1 MPRLVEDNHVQNNKE
16 NNHKMKLNW
25 FPGHMRKTHKALTEI
40 MPKIDIII
48 EILDARLPQSSA
60 NPLFGELH
68 GSKPCIKLL
77 NKNDLADP
85 KTTKAWVTYLQQQ
98 SGVRALPIEATKKRD
113 VERILKLCRVL
124 LPKRGLPSKEIRAL
138 VVGIPNVGKSTLINT
153 MTGKKIA
160 RTGDRP
166 AVTTCLQQIELHNGI
181 RLFDTPGL
189 LWPKI
194 EDQQSAYRLSTSG
207 AIGYNAIDPVD
218 IGRFAATFMT
228 ETYPQRLLERYKI
241 AELTDNPDHLL
252 EEIGKRRGC
261 LVSGGMVD
269 MTRAAETL
277 LREVRSGK
285 LGKIS
290 FETPPE

>member
-1 MPRLVEDNHVQNNKE
+1 
-16 NNHKMKLNW
+16 MKLNW
-25 FPGHMRKTHKALTEI
+25 FPGHMRKTHKLLLEM
-40 MPKIDIII
+40 MPKVDIII

-60 NPLFGELH
+60 NPLFAQLRGN
-68 GSKPCIKLL
+68 KPCIKLL

-85 KTTKAWVTYLQQQ
+85 QATKAWVTHFQQQ
-98 SGVRALPIEATKKRD
+98 SGISALPIEATKKRD

-124 LPKRGLPSKEIRAL
+124 VPKRGQAGKEIRAL

-153 MTGKKIA
+153 MTGRKIA
-160 RTGDRP
+160 KTGDRP
-166 AVTTCLQQIELHNGI
+166 AVTTCAQQIELHNGI

-228 ETYPQRLLERYKI
+228 DCYQERLTERYKI
-241 AELTDNPDHLL
+241 TEFTDNPDQVI
-252 EEIGKRRGC
+252 EEMGWRRGC
-261 LVSGGMVD
+261 LVSGGTVD
-269 MTRAAETL
+269 MTRAAKML
-277 LREVRSGK
+277 LREIRSGK
-285 LGKIS
+285 LGRIS
-290 FETPPE
+290 FETPETFQQQKSKD